1 MSSAQDQPAGDTG
14 TGASPGANDTVAAA
28 PAAAGG
34 AVTTAP
40 VGKHASP
47 ASEAER
53 GYVPRQASGYDDRP
67 GLVESDASAAVIG
80 WTVFAAVML
89 MISGIG
95 NILEGIAQLVNGSF
109 FTTLPN
115 YTYNLSVHSWGWI
128 HLIAG
133 IVVFLAGAALL
144 ADKTWARVVGVA
156 FASLSLFMNLVYLP
170 FFPVWSIIVIALDAF
185 VIWAL
190 LTPRH
195 QYGNYRG

>member
-1 MSSAQDQPAGDTG
+1 MSSAPDQPVSG
-14 TGASPGANDTVAAA
+14 TGSGAS
-28 PAAAGG
+28 GG
-34 AVTTAP
+34 ASDTATGATPVGSSGTATAAP
-40 VGKHASP
+40 VGRHASP

-67 GLVESDASAAVIG
+67 GLVESNASGAVIG

-95 NILEGIAQLVNGSF
+95 NILEGIAQLVRGSF
-109 FTTLPN
+109 FVTLPN
-115 YTYNLSVHSWGWI
+115 YAYTLSVHSWGWI
-128 HLIAG
+128 HLGAG

-144 ADKTWARVVGVA
+144 ADKTWARAVGVA

-190 LTPRH
+190 LTPR
-195 QYGNYRG
+195 RGYA